1 MSGSRKCP
9 LNFESEGSYTIEVE
23 SFDDKT
29 PSLSI
34 TQSFNISVTDRND
47 PPYNIRLSGNTVK
60 EDAPQGTFV
69 GQFSAEDEDENP
81 KQTFAFSLVDDDG
94 GRFAV
99 SSNGMLTKVKSTDYE
114 TDKQHK
120 IQVRVTDSGA
130 PQLSVRSL
138 VFALKV
144 FASDTPLLVRTS
156 CCCSCCYFIFHRF
169 YKH

>member
-1 MSGSRKCP
+1 MSGSRTCP
-9 LNFESEGSYTIEVE
+9 LNFESERSYTIEVE
-23 SFDDKT
+23 SYDDKT
-29 PSLSI
+29 PSFSI
-34 TQSFNISVTDRND
+34 TQSFNISVTNRND

-99 SSNGMLTKVKSTDYE
+99 SSNGMLTKVKGTDYE

-120 IQVRVTDSGA
+120 IQVRVTDSGT
-130 PQLSVRSL
+130 PPSSVSGLIFAIKAFTFDSHCISIHLGYRSKKL
-138 VFALKV
+138 
-144 FASDTPLLVRTS
+144 
-156 CCCSCCYFIFHRF
+156 
-169 YKH
+169 